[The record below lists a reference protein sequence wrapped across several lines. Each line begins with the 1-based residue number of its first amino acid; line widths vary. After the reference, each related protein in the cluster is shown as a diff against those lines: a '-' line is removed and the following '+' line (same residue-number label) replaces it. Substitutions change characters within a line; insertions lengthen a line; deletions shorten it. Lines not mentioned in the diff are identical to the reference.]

1 LYSPGGQSSHIG
13 VAFQSA
19 SNVIVV
25 PTGHFKLSHAV
36 ARFAVLKLVQLVQ
49 NAAPGAALYV
59 PAGQS
64 VQTLAPALL
73 YLPAGQVLQA
83 LIPTVLYEPAGHD
96 AEQALTPA
104 TLYVPTPHG

>member
-1 LYSPGGQSSHIG
+1 
-13 VAFQSA
+13 
-19 SNVIVV
+19 V
-25 PTGHFKLSHAV
+25 PTGQVKVLHTV
-36 ARFAVLKLVQLVQ
+36 ERFAVLKSIQLVHD
-49 NAAPGAALYV
+49 AAPGAALYV

-96 AEQALTPA
+96 DEQALAPA
-104 TLYVPTPHG
+104 TLYVPTPHD